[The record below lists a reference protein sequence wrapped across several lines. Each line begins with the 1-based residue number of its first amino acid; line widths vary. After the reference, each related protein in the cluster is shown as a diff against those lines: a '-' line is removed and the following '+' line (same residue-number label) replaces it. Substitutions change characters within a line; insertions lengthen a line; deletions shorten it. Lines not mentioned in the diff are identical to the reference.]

1 MAFPWLKSTFQLG
14 CISSLGSGAESV
26 SLPFL
31 ASRAHL
37 HSLTGGPFLHLQSQ
51 SPRIFKF
58 LPQVPFIRTLGQPN
72 VLNNPLSLLHCY
84 IIFITQKAFINAWIF
99 ILFFLFFQLFT
110 PLVLKVWPPGQQ
122 QQHHWVAC
130 LEAKSQA
137 PSQDLN
143 QALQLTRSLE
153 DFYAHESLRS
163 TILPFTFEI
172 FITIV
177 F

>member
-14 CISSLGSGAESV
+14 CISSLGSGVESV

-31 ASRAHL
+31 ASRARL
-37 HSLTGGPFLHLQSQ
+37 HSFLHLQSQ

-58 LPQVPFIRTLGQPN
+58 LPQVPFIRTLGQPSL
-72 VLNNPLSLLHCY
+72 LNNPLSLLHCY
-84 IIFITQKAFINAWIF
+84 IMFIIQQAFINAWIF

-110 PLVLKVWPPGQQ
+110 PLLLKVWPPGQW

-137 PSQDLN
+137 SSQDLN

-172 FITIV
+172 FITTV